1 MILKFLAGW
10 GGEGDEKGYRVII
23 DTDGPLLVIG
33 DTTSDSLGEED
44 IWTGRLNATGVW
56 QKIIRFGGSNT
67 DIGRA
72 IDIGGQERR

>member
-44 IWTGRLNATGVW
+44 IWTGRN
-56 QKIIRFGGSNT
+56 
-67 DIGRA
+67 
-72 IDIGGQERR
+72 